1 MQKNDAI
8 KKIYNVANQRA
19 ASDFSHSE
27 FMKRKLREILGYTF
41 QGDNISQFE
50 LVEFNM
56 QRNQNK
62 YKSQAQSVHRQK

>member
-27 FMKRKLREILGYTF
+27 FMKRELREILGYTF
-41 QGDNISQFE
+41 QGDNISTI
-50 LVEFNM
+50 
-56 QRNQNK
+56 RTC
-62 YKSQAQSVHRQK
+62 